1 MEWISVNDRL
11 PAVSLEAKDFQLA
24 SGESDQVLIVMG
36 GVRFIATYHVNIEK
50 WNIPFHHG
58 EWKPTLWMPLP
69 ALPKAKF
76 PSIEKQPT
84 QSDFEALQTV
94 QDVLT
99 DEQAL
104 EALK

>member
-1 MEWISVNDRL
+1 MKWISVNDRF
-11 PAVSLEAKDFQLA
+11 SAKDELVLIFGDNNYIVGYY
-24 SGESDQVLIVMG
+24 SVESDEWLEQGYWTL
-36 GVRFIATYHVNIEK
+36 
-50 WNIPFHHG
+50 PF
-58 EWKPTLWMPLP
+58 KPTHWMPLP
-69 ALPKAKF
+69 PPPKTKF